1 MKLTLKIFPI
11 PGIPEIKKGDN
22 LAEIILESAIQNHIS
37 LEDGDILIITQKIVS
52 KAEGCVHDKAGIKVT
67 PFAKQMSE
75 YTGHTPE
82 YMELVLRNSKRIVRM
97 SNGLVISQT
106 HHGFVM
112 ANSGV
117 DSSNSGGKDLLVTL
131 PEEPDK
137 SAQQLKNSLDVLT
150 GKKIAVIISDTFG
163 RPWRN
168 GQVNMAIGIAGLKPI
183 IDYRGMKDNDGRE
196 MKATQIAVADELSSA
211 AELVSGKTKR
221 LPVVIVRNYQFDHAP
236 GTARDLI
243 REEERDIFK

>member
-11 PGIPEIKKGDN
+11 PGIPEIKRGDN
-22 LAEIILESAIQNHIS
+22 LAEIIMESAIQNHIS
-37 LEDGDILIITQKIVS
+37 LKDGDILIITQKIVS

-67 PFAKQMSE
+67 SFARQMSE

-183 IDYRGMKDNDGRE
+183 IDYRGIKDNDGRE

-221 LPVVIVRNYQFDHAP
+221 LPVVIVRNYQFDPAP

>member
-1 MKLTLKIFPI
+1 MKRAIQIFPV
-11 PGIPEIKKGDN
+11 PGIPEIKRGDN
-22 LAEIILESAIQNHIS
+22 LPEIILESAVQNHIS
-37 LEDGDILIITQKIVS
+37 LEDGDVLVVTQKIVS
-52 KAEGCVHDKAGIKVT
+52 KAEGCVRNKSGIRVT
-67 PFAKQMSE
+67 PFAEQLSK

-82 YMELVLRNSKRIVRM
+82 YMELVLRSSKRIVRM
-97 SNGLVISQT
+97 SNGLIISQT

-131 PEEPDK
+131 PEDPDK
-137 SAQQLKNSLDVLT
+137 SAQQLKNSLEVLT
-150 GKKIAVIISDTFG
+150 GKKVAVIISDTFG

-168 GQVNMAIGIAGLKPI
+168 GQVNVAIGIAGLKPI
-183 IDYRGMKDNDGRE
+183 IDYRGIRDNDGRE

-221 LPVVIVRNYQFDHAP
+221 LPVVIVRNYQFDPAP
-236 GTARDLI
+236 GTARELI
-243 REEERDIFK
+243 MDEARDIFK